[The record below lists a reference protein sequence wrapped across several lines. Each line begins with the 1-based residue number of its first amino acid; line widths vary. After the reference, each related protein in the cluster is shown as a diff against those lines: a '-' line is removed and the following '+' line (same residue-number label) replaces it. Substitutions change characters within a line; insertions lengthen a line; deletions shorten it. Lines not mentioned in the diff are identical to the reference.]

1 MQNLPLI
8 SVIIPVYNAASYLAQ
23 CIENILYQTYKNIEI
38 IVVDDGSTDNVTEIA
53 QKYPVK
59 LISKENEG
67 VSSAR
72 NNGLRAAAGA
82 YVHFMD
88 VDDLINLDFYERMV
102 TAALSCDA
110 DIAFCGIINER
121 EPILSRVIEH
131 KFIVLNK
138 EDKLA
143 LTNVGHDGYCFNYLI
158 KRSFLVESKLN
169 FDENVST
176 AEDLIFSMQAVF
188 FANKIVTAPG
198 AVYYYKMRR
207 QSALA
212 RLTKRGKKE
221 QQDAWR
227 PVKMFKENFEK
238 QHQIN
243 TNQSPVKWTR
253 YRFLGIH
260 FMKKK
265 TQVNGLAKWYLF
277 GLCILQIRN
286 EQG

>member
-23 CIENILYQTYKNIEI
+23 CLENILYQTYKNIEI
-38 IVVDDGSTDNVTEIA
+38 IVVDDGSVDNSAQIA
-53 QKYPVK
+53 KNYNINLVK
-59 LISKENEG
+59 QTNRG
-67 VSSAR
+67 VSVAR
-72 NNGLRAAAGA
+72 NVGLKVAIGE
-82 YVHFMD
+82 YVHFLD
-88 VDDLINLDFYERMV
+88 ADDLLNLDFYERMLA
-102 TAALSCDA
+102 AALSCDA
-110 DIAFCGIINER
+110 DISFCGIINER
-121 EPILSRVIEH
+121 EPILSRTIEH

-138 EDKLA
+138 EDKFA

-158 KRSFLVESKLN
+158 KRSFLVENKLN

-188 FANKIVTAPG
+188 FANKIITVPG
-198 AVYYYKMRR
+198 AVYYYKMRN

-221 QQDAWR
+221 QEEAWR
-227 PVKMFKENFEK
+227 PVKIFKENFEK

-243 TNQSPVKWTR
+243 TNQSPLKWTR

-260 FMKKK
+260 FIKKK
-265 TQVNGLAKWYLF
+265 TQVSGLVKWYLF
-277 GLCILQIRN
+277 GVCVLQTK
-286 EQG
+286 EEHF

>member
-23 CIENILYQTYKNIEI
+23 CIENVQYQTYANIEI
-38 IVVDDGSTDNVTEIA
+38 IVVDDGSVDNSAQIA
-53 QKYPVK
+53 KNYNVN
-59 LISKENEG
+59 LIKQTNRG
-67 VSSAR
+67 VSTAR
-72 NNGLRAAAGA
+72 NVGLKVAKGE
-82 YVHFMD
+82 YVHFLD
-88 VDDLINLDFYERMV
+88 VDDLLNLDFYERMV

-110 DIAFCGIINER
+110 DISFCGIINER
-121 EPILSRVIEH
+121 EPILSRTIEH
-131 KFIVLNK
+131 RFIVLNK
-138 EDKLA
+138 EDKFT

-158 KRSFLVESKLN
+158 KRSFLLENKLN

-188 FANKIVTAPG
+188 FANKIATAPG

-212 RLTKRGKKE
+212 RLTKLKKKE
-221 QQDAWR
+221 QEDAWK
-227 PVKMFKENFEK
+227 PVKIFKENFEK

-265 TQVNGLAKWYLF
+265 SQVNGLVKWYLF
-277 GLCILQIRN
+277 GVCVLRTK
-286 EQG
+286 EEHF